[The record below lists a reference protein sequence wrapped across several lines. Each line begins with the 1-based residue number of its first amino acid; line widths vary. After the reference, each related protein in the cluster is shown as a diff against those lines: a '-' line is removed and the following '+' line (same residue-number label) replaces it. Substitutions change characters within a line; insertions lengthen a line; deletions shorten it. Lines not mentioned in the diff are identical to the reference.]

1 MTEKM
6 LRIAMDTYGDT
17 VFRLA
22 LCRLQNTADAED
34 VYQDVFLKLFQQER
48 LNDSDSEHI
57 KAWLIRST
65 LNRCTDVM
73 RFRFRNSVVSLN
85 ALGEIAAVA
94 EESTAE
100 LWAAVS
106 RLPAKFR
113 VVVHLHYAE
122 GYSTAEIADILQIP
136 AVTVRTRLRR
146 ARLKL
151 KDVLGGNED
160 E

>member
-122 GYSTAEIADILQIP
+122 GYSTAEIADILQVP

>member
-1 MTEKM
+1 MTEQK
-6 LRIAMDTYGDT
+6 LRAAMESYGDT
-17 VFRLA
+17 IFRLA
-22 LCRLQNTADAED
+22 LCRLQNVADAED

-48 LNDSDSEHI
+48 LNDSDPEHI

-65 LNRCTDVM
+65 LNRCTDLM
-73 RFRFRNSVVSLN
+73 RFRFRHSTVSLEM
-85 ALGEIAAVA
+85 LGEAAVA
-94 EESTAE
+94 AEESATE
-100 LWAAVS
+100 LWAAVNG
-106 RLPAKFR
+106 LPVKLR
-113 VVVHLHYAE
+113 VVVHLRYAE
-122 GYSTAEIADILQIP
+122 GYSSDEIAGMLQIP

>member
-6 LRIAMDTYGDT
+6 LRIAMDAYGDT